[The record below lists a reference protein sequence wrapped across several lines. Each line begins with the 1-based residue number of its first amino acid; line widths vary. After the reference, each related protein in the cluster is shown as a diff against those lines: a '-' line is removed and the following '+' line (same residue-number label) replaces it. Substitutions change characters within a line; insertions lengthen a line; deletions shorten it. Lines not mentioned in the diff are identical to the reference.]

1 MSLRN
6 ACIAVLAIA
15 LAACASRPPREAL
28 PAIEGTPAA
37 HQAARESAL
46 AAMPDWSLSGRLAIS
61 NGKEGGSGRIEWRQ
75 AGPRFDVTLSAP
87 VTRQSWRVT
96 GGQGEARLEGLDGG
110 PRTGPDAGGLVRD
123 ATRWDIPVE
132 SLAAWM
138 RGEGAGDAATLRFGA
153 DGRLV
158 QLAEAGWIV
167 DFADWRSAGADGL
180 ELPNRVEARQ
190 GEARVRLVVD
200 AWTLGP
206 GPVP

>member
-96 GGQGEARLEGLDGG
+96 GGEGEAVLEGLEGG
-110 PRTGPDAGGLVRD
+110 TRTGPDAAQLVFE
-123 ATRWDIPVE
+123 ATRWRIPVDA
-132 SLAAWM
+132 LVGWL
-138 RGEGAGDAATLRFGA
+138 RGTGSPAATLDYAA
-153 DGRLV
+153 DGRLRRLTDGGWTV
-158 QLAEAGWIV
+158 EYEGWRDVAGV
-167 DFADWRSAGADGL
+167 
-180 ELPNRVEARQ
+180 ELPDRIQAQQ
-190 GEARVRLVVD
+190 GEARVRLVID
-200 AWTLGP
+200 QWTAGS
-206 GPVP
+206 GDTEAR